1 MSCSLC
7 QDTSATSGSAVSAK
21 SSPPVPAPSVN
32 ISSSTTCVRPRVAAA
47 ARSARSLGCASREAR
62 RSKRAKA
69 APSASTG
76 GMKLATSSASPS
88 ASAASSASSPGQ
100 RAASSAAKAAH
111 SAHSLTSVAV
121 KSASIGAA
129 SASEAPP
136 ACTRAARARCAAAA
150 VSARSH
156 PRCARARAARTRQAS
171 SRASFTAMPV
181 VSSCAPVPAKNR
193 LAPVRRREAS
203 KGSTMASSVFG
214 LGCEAHAA
222 LIADE
227 ALEIEGE
234 RLARPRTAVRSGL
247 NDRRRRWRDGLQC
260 RSTRGLELDDLLP
273 GAHQRVGENEQQVA
287 GLSHLQ
293 CSVDCLLLIRND
305 RDRSARDPCL
315 LESRRLEAW
324 DLIGLALAQ
333 VVVAAADVVIESPG
347 NRLGDGDEILIAAV
361 AGTGEHHDTPPG
373 HLQALSELGHGR
385 NGVGVV
391 PIVEQHLEGVFIE
404 DVHPSWRL
412 EEGRI
417 KGSQTLAD
425 RVQLDPER
433 ESHGGGEHRILHVVG
448 GAALERRG
456 NQVRP
461 QQWNVS

>member
-7 QDTSATSGSAVSAK
+7 QDTSATSGSAVNAK

-32 ISSSTTCVRPRVAAA
+32 TSSSNTCVRPRAAA
-47 ARSARSLGCASREAR
+47 ASRSARSLGCASREAR
-62 RSKRAKA
+62 RSKRASA
-69 APSASTG
+69 ARSSSTG
-76 GMKLATSSASPS
+76 GMKLATSPASSS
-88 ASAASSASSPGQ
+88 ASAASSASSPCQ

-129 SASEAPP
+129 SAS
-136 ACTRAARARCAAAA
+136 CATPA

-171 SRASFTAMPV
+171 SRVSFTAMPV

-203 KGSTMASSVFG
+203 NGSTMASSVFG

-222 LIADE
+222 LIADQ
-227 ALEIEGE
+227 ALETEGE
-234 RLARPRTAVRSGL
+234 RLARTRTAVRSGL
-247 NDRRRRWRDGLQC
+247 DDRRRRWREGLRC

-315 LESRRLEAW
+315 PESRRLDARH
-324 DLIGLALAQ
+324 LIGLALTQ
-333 VVVAAADVVIESPG
+333 VVVAPADVVIESPG

-373 HLQALSELGHGR
+373 HLQALSELGQGR

-412 EEGRI
+412 EE
-417 KGSQTLAD
+417 
-425 RVQLDPER
+425 
-433 ESHGGGEHRILHVVG
+433 
-448 GAALERRG
+448 
-456 NQVRP
+456 
-461 QQWNVS
+461 